1 MARLPLAFFTAAVVC
16 GLTGMV
22 WGAWMASTDVFTLAP
37 AHAHLNLLGWV
48 SLAIMGGFYVL
59 AGPRAPARL
68 GWANFVLSTAGVA
81 IITPSLAALLSGD
94 KALVVVVTFGTVLT
108 ILGMVCFAAAVLSL
122 WRAPRALS
130 AP

>member
-1 MARLPLAFFTAAVVC
+1 MARLPLAFFTAAVMCV
-16 GLTGMV
+16 LTGMV

-59 AGPRAPARL
+59 AGPRAPAQL

-94 KALVVVVTFGTVLT
+94 KALVGVVTFGTVLT

-122 WRAPRALS
+122 WRAPKAM
-130 AP
+130 A

>member
-1 MARLPLAFFTAAVVC
+1 VSRLPLAFFTASVLC

-22 WGAWMASTDVFTLAP
+22 WGAWMASTDIFTLAP

-59 AGPRAPARL
+59 AGPRAPTRL

-94 KALVVVVTFGTVLT
+94 KAIVGVVTFGTIVT
-108 ILGMVCFAAAVLSL
+108 ILGMACFAAAVLSL
-122 WRAPRALS
+122 WRAPKA
-130 AP
+130 AA